1 MIGYWHSLV
10 YLLRHKWLVFVECCR
25 LGIPWLGIIHDLSK
39 FLPDEFIAYTRY
51 FYGDYPTWDEVK
63 RMPMF
68 VKTKESVKNDFNRAW
83 LEHQHRNKHHFQHW
97 ILHGDDG
104 GVWTITMP
112 HKYLLEM
119 VADWKGASRIAGGN
133 GRVWY
138 EKHKEQTLL
147 TPEQRQEFEELL
159 CYRN

>member
-1 MIGYWHSLV
+1 M
-10 YLLRHKWLVFVECCR
+10 
-25 LGIPWLGIIHDLSK
+25 GIPWLGITHDLSK
-39 FLPDEFIAYTRY
+39 FLPSEFIAYTRC

-63 RMPMF
+63 RMSVF

-97 ILHGDDG
+97 ILHEDEG
-104 GVWTITMP
+104 GVGIMPMP

-119 VADWKGASRIAGGN
+119 VADWKGASKANGGD
-133 GRVWY
+133 VKKWY

-147 TPEQRQEFEELL
+147 TPEQGEYFEALL
-159 CYRN
+159 CNP